1 MLDFPQNYRYK
12 RRLLFSSL
20 LADCQPRWRSGQRQQ
35 QRGGPVREQRSTTEE
50 SGGIGDVR
58 DPHPPGVDQS
68 QQPDQYHQAVGVPDG

>member
-20 LADCQPRWRSGQRQQ
+20 LAECQPRWRSRQRQQ
-35 QRGGPVREQRSTTEE
+35 KRGGPVRGQRSTTEE